1 MTHLDEARLLVLRDG
16 NRGADLVGEAH
27 LAECSPCQVV
37 LERLHRRSAT
47 IAGALETLDDPH
59 ELEAARAR
67 VRDRVEGRQQGATN
81 VTPLPRRRPKLW
93 GVELSRAA
101 GVILV
106 TATAAAA
113 ALPGS
118 PVREWVGALV
128 RSEEG
133 GAPSEAVPSPES
145 TSSTGNRETAGVR
158 LSVANGPLRVSL
170 RGVAAGGEVHVRWVT
185 GAEAA
190 VFAPVGSQFTSGEDR
205 IEATVAPG
213 SVRVEL
219 PRNLVPI
226 SLEVNG
232 RIYLHKVAGGLE
244 IPGPAEERGTE
255 EIVFRVP
262 GG

>member
-118 PVREWVGALV
+118 PVREWVGA
-128 RSEEG
+128 
-133 GAPSEAVPSPES
+133 
-145 TSSTGNRETAGVR
+145 STGNRETAGVR